1 MTNVVFD
8 LEFELNLF
16 LDLLLLLFE
25 IVYELF
31 EITLLL
37 DQNWRFL

>member
-1 MTNVVFD
+1 MANVVFD
-8 LEFELNLF
+8 LEFELDLF
-16 LDLLLLLFE
+16 LNLLFLLFK

-37 DQNWRFL
+37 DQNG